1 MTITSAIV
9 LLSIYWF
16 IILFIVLPINVTT
29 QNDEKHVIKGTAP
42 SSPVN
47 YNLKRRFSIT
57 IIRRNVMLSEEVRFL
72 MVWSVASRV
81 TKRIKLNFEDVN
93 KLANL
98 ILSKP
103 NIADVEVLVIVR
115 IDSLKELSKLILS
128 IIKIPDKINRLIK
141 KDIKIKNDILIFSF
155 VIFFSELNIFLL
167 TTLFGLIRFII
178 STETVL
184 RSI

>member
-1 MTITSAIV
+1 LIIKKNDIN
-9 LLSIYWF
+9 SI
-16 IILFIVLPINVTT
+16 LPI
-29 QNDEKHVIKGTAP
+29 
-42 SSPVN
+42 
-47 YNLKRRFSIT
+47 
-57 IIRRNVMLSEEVRFL
+57 II
-72 MVWSVASRV
+72 
-81 TKRIKLNFEDVN
+81 KRIKLNFEDVN

-115 IDSLKELSKLILS
+115 MDSLKELSKLILS